1 MRSLEGHAG
10 VLTPTQLACI
20 CEHMVQMFR
29 RGVAIAA
36 RRPPGYIQGEQSDGL
51 KPKDLVGMAW
61 RVAFALQDDG
71 WWLRSPV
78 IWDKP
83 NPMPESVAD
92 RLTTSHEYVFMLAKS
107 GDRLYWAHPDRP
119 GSRVKPAPDYR
130 YVCDDTG
137 EVVEVSPE
145 GWRAKDSGWRR
156 VNLWQGHDYF
166 FDGYAIRE
174 PLAEASVA
182 RISQATFWKQQ
193 GGEKDY
199 RNGVNPARSTRR
211 SLENLAPTDTLGL
224 ERESRRAQPAGTLWP
239 TGREAAGTPEATS
252 GIHRPMERYDH
263 RRTTVQRRQC
273 SHGLAH
279 RCTAVPGQALCD
291 IPRGIAPPLHSGR
304 HQRVRRLRPVRRSVG
319 AGSRRQI

>member
-1 MRSLEGHAG
+1 MSTSAFCGECGAWLGALGLEPTVNLYVAHIVEIFREVWRVLRKDGTCWINLGDSYAG
-10 VLTPTQLACI
+10 
-20 CEHMVQMFR
+20 R
-29 RGVAIAA
+29 R
-36 RRPPGYIQGEQSDGL
+36 DGKL
-51 KPKDLVGMAW
+51 KPKDLVGMPW

-71 WWLRSPV
+71 WWLRSPG

-119 GSRVKPAPDYR
+119 VARSKPSPDYR
-130 YVCDDTG
+130 YVCDETG
-137 EVVEVSPE
+137 EVVEAAPK

-182 RISQATFWKQQ
+182 RISQATFWQQQ
-193 GGEKDY
+193 GGPKDY

-211 SLENLAPTDTLGL
+211 SLENLARQAPSAGSAPAPTTPRWYTHGPGPFVGSGTTAAVAQRLG
-224 ERESRRAQPAGTLWP
+224 RRAVGMDASAEYLELAAKRIGAVTL
-239 TGREAAGTPEATS
+239 
-252 GIHRPMERYDH
+252 
-263 RRTTVQRRQC
+263 
-273 SHGLAH
+273 
-279 RCTAVPGQALCD
+279 
-291 IPRGIAPPLHSGR
+291 PLPLGSGR
-304 HQRVRRLRPVRRSVG
+304 
-319 AGSRRQI
+319 